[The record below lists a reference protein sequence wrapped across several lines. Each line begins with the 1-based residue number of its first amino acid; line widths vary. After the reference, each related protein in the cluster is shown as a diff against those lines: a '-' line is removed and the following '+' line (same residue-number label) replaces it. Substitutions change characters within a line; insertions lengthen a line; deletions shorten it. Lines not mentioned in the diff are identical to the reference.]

1 MMNEQLNES
10 TYKQSLED
18 EAKQLGVAEVLNPAY
33 QRKKLLLWLVRNA
46 ITALICWYFWEKE
59 WVKWVLWIG
68 IPLALLNLLMI
79 LLGPYLLRKKLQSVQ
94 KKINRMS

>member
-1 MMNEQLNES
+1 MMNEQPQQPA
-10 TYKQSLED
+10 YKQSLED
-18 EAKQLGVAEVLNPAY
+18 ETKQLAAAEVLQPAY

-68 IPLALLNLLMI
+68 IPLVLLNLLMI
-79 LLGPYLLRKKLQSVQ
+79 LLGPYLLRRKLRSVQ
-94 KKINRMS
+94 EKINSMP